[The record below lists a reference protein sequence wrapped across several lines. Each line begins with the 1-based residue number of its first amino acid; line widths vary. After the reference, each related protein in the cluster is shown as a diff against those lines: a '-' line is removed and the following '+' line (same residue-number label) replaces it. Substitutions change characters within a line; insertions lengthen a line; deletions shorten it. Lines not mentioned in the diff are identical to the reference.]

1 MTRDCNPSYL
11 QSFYDHRD
19 SDNQTEIN
27 SRISEAAKIQYET
40 GKTYGQQMAEAEISK
55 QSSQMATER
64 MERRMRK
71 ADQILTDA
79 ESLIK
84 NLEEKGYCLAEVN
97 ERSYFFVLGEE
108 TAQKLTKQDTQFVLG
123 KVQKMVREE
132 FDS

>member
-1 MTRDCNPSYL
+1 MTRTCNPSYV

-19 SDNQTEIN
+19 PDNQIEIN
-27 SRISEAAKIQYET
+27 ARISEAAKIQYET

-55 QSSQMATER
+55 QSDQMATER

-84 NLEEKGYCLAEVN
+84 NLEEKGYCLEEVS
-97 ERSYFFVLGEE
+97 EKSYFFVLGEA
-108 TAQKLTKQDTQFVLG
+108 TAKKLTKQDTQFVLG
-123 KVQKMVREE
+123 KVQKMVRRE
-132 FDS
+132 FKS